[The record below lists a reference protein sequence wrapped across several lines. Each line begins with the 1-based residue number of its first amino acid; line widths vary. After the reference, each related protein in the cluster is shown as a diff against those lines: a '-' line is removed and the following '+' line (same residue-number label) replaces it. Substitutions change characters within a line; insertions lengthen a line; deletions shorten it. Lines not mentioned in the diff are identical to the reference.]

1 LGRLSSRSKTSPK
14 EVAVVRDVYN
24 WILIIGGALL
34 VLLEVILGAA
44 TGFDFLLIGS
54 AMVLGGVLG
63 LVTGSAMLGAA
74 TAGVLALLYVFLGRR
89 RIRRRLMRKSVES
102 NTDAL
107 LGRTARVVGAITDA
121 RAGRIRVDG
130 EEWRA
135 EAAGPIRGP
144 IEEGRTVRVVRIDGV
159 TVFVEPAEGSTGG
172 SVA

>member
-1 LGRLSSRSKTSPK
+1 
-14 EVAVVRDVYN
+14 VAVVRDVYN
-24 WILIIGGALL
+24 WVLIVGGALL
-34 VLLEVILGAA
+34 ILLEVILGAA

-63 LVTGSAMLGAA
+63 LVTGSAVLGAA

-89 RIRRRLMRKSVES
+89 RIRRRFVRPGVES

-107 LGRTARVVGAITDA
+107 LGRPARVVDAISDA
-121 RAGRIRVDG
+121 RAGRIRIDG

-135 EAAGPIRGP
+135 EAASPLRGP
-144 IEEGRTVRVVRIDGV
+144 IEAGRTVRVVRIDGV
-159 TVFVEPAEGSTGG
+159 TVFVEPTGSSTGG